1 MSKTIKKFKDK
12 YKIED
17 ITVTKEFCREKR
29 LIEDRGELVL
39 LSDGEEIMHITYFS
53 LNPGIGFYRGGHY
66 HKRKIEKFYVVT
78 GQILIHLKDIETL
91 EAQIIE
97 VNPGQRVTIR
107 PMCAHKF
114 EVVSPSQV
122 IEYYSTPY
130 DSKDDIRFD
139 DF

>member
-1 MSKTIKKFKDK
+1 MLKDK

-17 ITVTKEFCREKR
+17 IPVTKEFRREKR
-29 LIEDRGELVL
+29 FIEERGELVL
-39 LSDGEEIMHITYFS
+39 LSDGEEIRHITYFS
-53 LNPGIGFYRGGHY
+53 LNPGVGFYRGGHY
-66 HKRKIEKFYVVT
+66 HKRKTEKFYVVS
-78 GQILIHLKDIETL
+78 GQLLIHLKDIENL
-91 EAQIIE
+91 ETQIIE

-107 PMCAHKF
+107 HMCAHKF
-114 EVVSPSQV
+114 EAVSPSQV